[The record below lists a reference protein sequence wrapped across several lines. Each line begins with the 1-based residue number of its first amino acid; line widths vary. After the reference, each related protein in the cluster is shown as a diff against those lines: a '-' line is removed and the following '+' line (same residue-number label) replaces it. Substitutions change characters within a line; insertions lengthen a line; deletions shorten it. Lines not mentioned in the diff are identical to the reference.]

1 MSTRRPLIADYSTFI
16 LEKLCATCSFLQP
29 FGQSSLHRYVITFMT
44 NILSRASLSEDLT
57 MIEHNTLD
65 NIDLPLDEHS
75 FTTPSANI
83 ELQVV
88 TVNVSS
94 VPDE

>member
-1 MSTRRPLIADYSTFI
+1 
-16 LEKLCATCSFLQP
+16 
-29 FGQSSLHRYVITFMT
+29 MT

-65 NIDLPLDEHS
+65 NIDLSLDEHS